1 MKFVINLNLLRIFG
15 FSIALISSQCAS
27 MSSKAFIPV
36 IDGTLDLS
44 CKTTNENLHE
54 LLNIPEKE
62 TVKKLILSAG
72 SITKLDKGT
81 FDGFTSLE
89 VLDLSKNLLTSL
101 DESVFEGLT
110 VRYLDLSNNKLEKIS
125 EGTFKP
131 LKHCLEILN
140 LSNNLLMGWSQGDW
154 ENGSELWERYNE
166 GLDDQNYLMLNVFDD
181 TFNLKSLR
189 ISGNYLGRN
198 FARDLQK
205 KLSGTQIIL

>member
-15 FSIALISSQCAS
+15 FSIVLISSQCAS
-27 MSSKAFIPV
+27 MSRKESVPV
-36 IDGTLDLS
+36 IVDGTLDLS
-44 CKTTNENLHE
+44 CKATNENLHE

-101 DESVFEGLT
+101 DENVFEGLT
-110 VRYLDLSNNKLEKIS
+110 VRYLNLSNNKLKKIS

-131 LKHCLEILN
+131 LKHWLEMLD
-140 LSNNLLMGWSQGDW
+140 LSNNLLYGRRIADLYSDDEENEYWWSYSCTDYCLTPGI
-154 ENGSELWERYNE
+154 
-166 GLDDQNYLMLNVFDD
+166 FDD
-181 TFNLKSLR
+181 LKLKSINL
-189 ISGNYLGRN
+189 SGNQFCTG
-198 FARDLQK
+198 FWGGLQERFPHMH
-205 KLSGTQIIL
+205 IIH